1 MPGRALPTNS
11 TNRGLPAIPLGSIM
25 DAKESFPFAGAH
37 GTGHFSA
44 PSGEHLL
51 VGRSL
56 VDPNVFIELYDRY
69 APGVH
74 HYALLR
80 LGEDLVDEVV
90 VRTFLTRPM
99 SFRAWIYGI
108 AGRVISSY
116 PCAETDRFRAAGRD
130 SGIAA
135 LHALRKR
142 ERDALLLVAW
152 ARLPMPEA
160 AQALGVSTE
169 RLGRRL
175 DRALQRIACHMP
187 ARSQ

>member
-1 MPGRALPTNS
+1 MMQKIPPFVNVHGAGPSS
-11 TNRGLPAIPLGSIM
+11 TSSS
-25 DAKESFPFAGAH
+25 D
-37 GTGHFSA
+37 
-44 PSGEHLL
+44 HLL
-51 VGRSL
+51 VGHSL
-56 VDPNVFIELYDRY
+56 VDPNTFIELYERY

-74 HYALLR
+74 RYAVLR

-90 VRTFLTRPM
+90 VRTFLKAFRRRHLFLSRPV

-108 AGRVISSY
+108 ASRVISSY
-116 PCAETDRFRAAGRD
+116 PRAETDRLRAAGRH

-135 LHALRKR
+135 LHVLRKK
-142 ERDALLLVAW
+142 ERDALLLVTW

-175 DRALQRIACHMP
+175 DLALRRIDCHIP